1 MKAATEVT
9 APAALENEDRHA
21 RGVLSFS
28 GHPRTGGAYDSQHR
42 TARIA
47 GCTRRYGRVA
57 GCGTRAA
64 ADTNH
69 LISPRDEYCGAG
81 PMYAN
86 PDQDQH
92 RRNRLL
98 AALRPGDYA
107 LLEPHLQIVP
117 IAEGEFLHLPGEA
130 IEQVYFLHRGIVA
143 LMAISEDGDAIATAS
158 VGSEGAIG
166 TIAGTGFVRAFTRA
180 MVQAAGVASR
190 IAVPH
195 FRRAVSKSDAINDL
209 LTRYHMAL
217 MCQVQQTSLCNS
229 VHDATSRLSR
239 LLLVL
244 SEQSEEGT
252 ISFSQER
259 LADMLGLRRS
269 SVTVAAQTL
278 QSRRFISYRR
288 GRIEIVNRKGLK
300 AAACECYEVVS
311 RTFDQFLE
319 DKQVTR

>member
-1 MKAATEVT
+1 V
-9 APAALENEDRHA
+9 
-21 RGVLSFS
+21 
-28 GHPRTGGAYDSQHR
+28 
-42 TARIA
+42 
-47 GCTRRYGRVA
+47 
-57 GCGTRAA
+57 
-64 ADTNH
+64 
-69 LISPRDEYCGAG
+69 
-81 PMYAN
+81 N

-117 IAEGEFLHLPGEA
+117 IAEGEFLHLPGED

-143 LMAISEDGDAIATAS
+143 LMAISEDGDAVATAS

-180 MVQAAGVASR
+180 MVQSAGVASR
-190 IAVPH
+190 IAVSH
-195 FRRAVSKSDAINDL
+195 FRRAVRKSEAINDL

-244 SEQSEEGT
+244 SEQGKDDT

-269 SVTVAAQTL
+269 SVTVVAQAL
-278 QSRRFISYRR
+278 QSRHLIRYRR
-288 GRIEIVNRKGLK
+288 GRIEIVNRKGLNSS
-300 AAACECYEVVS
+300 ACECYEVVS
-311 RTFDQFLE
+311 RTFNQFLGGHARSAARRFS
-319 DKQVTR
+319 TAR

>member
-1 MKAATEVT
+1 MSGG
-9 APAALENEDRHA
+9 L
-21 RGVLSFS
+21 RGWPNV
-28 GHPRTGGAYDSQHR
+28 
-42 TARIA
+42 
-47 GCTRRYGRVA
+47 
-57 GCGTRAA
+57 
-64 ADTNH
+64 
-69 LISPRDEYCGAG
+69 
-81 PMYAN
+81 N

-98 AALRPGDYA
+98 AALRPRDFA

-117 IAEGEFLHLPGEA
+117 IREGEFLHLPGDE
-130 IEQVYFLHRGIVA
+130 IEQVYFLHKGIVS
-143 LMAISEDGDAIATAS
+143 LMTISENGDAISTAS

-180 MVQAAGVASR
+180 MVQAPGVASR

-195 FRRAVSKSDAINDL
+195 FRRAVSKSEAINDVI
-209 LTRYHMAL
+209 TRYHMAL

-229 VHDATSRLSR
+229 VHDATLRLSR

-244 SEQSEEGT
+244 SEQSEGDT

-269 SVTVAAQTL
+269 SVTLAAQTL
-278 QSRRFISYRR
+278 QSRRLISYRR

-311 RTFDQFLE
+311 RTLDQFLE
-319 DKQVTR
+319 DKQVAR

>member
-1 MKAATEVT
+1 M
-9 APAALENEDRHA
+9 
-21 RGVLSFS
+21 S
-28 GHPRTGGAYDSQHR
+28 G
-42 TARIA
+42 
-47 GCTRRYGRVA
+47 GRQGWPNV
-57 GCGTRAA
+57 
-64 ADTNH
+64 
-69 LISPRDEYCGAG
+69 
-81 PMYAN
+81 N

-98 AALRPGDYA
+98 AALRPRDFA

-117 IAEGEFLHLPGEA
+117 IREGEFLHLPGDE
-130 IEQVYFLHRGIVA
+130 IEQVYFLHNGIVS
-143 LMAISEDGDAIATAS
+143 LMTISKDGDAISTAS

-180 MVQAAGVASR
+180 MVQAPGAASR
-190 IAVPH
+190 ITVPH
-195 FRRAVSKSDAINDL
+195 FRRAVSKSEAINDV

-244 SEQSEEGT
+244 SEQGEGDT

-259 LADMLGLRRS
+259 LAEMLGLRRS
-269 SVTVAAQTL
+269 SVTLAAQTL
-278 QSRRFISYRR
+278 QSRRLISYRR

-311 RTFDQFLE
+311 RTLDQFLE
-319 DKQVTR
+319 DKQVAR

>member
-1 MKAATEVT
+1 M
-9 APAALENEDRHA
+9 
-21 RGVLSFS
+21 
-28 GHPRTGGAYDSQHR
+28 
-42 TARIA
+42 
-47 GCTRRYGRVA
+47 
-57 GCGTRAA
+57 
-64 ADTNH
+64 
-69 LISPRDEYCGAG
+69 
-81 PMYAN
+81 N

-117 IAEGEFLHLPGEA
+117 IGKGELLHRPGEE
-130 IEQVYFLHRGIVA
+130 IEQVYFLQTGIVS

-166 TIAGTGFVRAFTRA
+166 TIAGSGFVRAFTRA
-180 MVQAAGVASR
+180 LVQVPGVASQ
-190 IAVPH
+190 IAVSH
-195 FRRAVSKSDAINDL
+195 LRRAVSKSEAINDL

-244 SEQSEEGT
+244 SEQSQDDT

-269 SVTVAAQTL
+269 SVTLAAQTL

-288 GRIEIVNRKGLK
+288 GRIEIIDRKGLT
-300 AAACECYEVVS
+300 AAACECYQVVS
-311 RTFDQFLE
+311 RTLDQFLE

>member
-1 MKAATEVT
+1 V
-9 APAALENEDRHA
+9 D
-21 RGVLSFS
+21 
-28 GHPRTGGAYDSQHR
+28 
-42 TARIA
+42 
-47 GCTRRYGRVA
+47 
-57 GCGTRAA
+57 
-64 ADTNH
+64 
-69 LISPRDEYCGAG
+69 
-81 PMYAN
+81 

-98 AALRPGDYA
+98 AALRPRDYA

-117 IAEGEFLHLPGEA
+117 IGEGEFLHLPGNE
-130 IEQVYFLHRGIVA
+130 IEQAYFLHRGIVS

-180 MVQAAGVASR
+180 IVQAPGVASR
-190 IAVPH
+190 IAVSH
-195 FRRAVSKSDAINDL
+195 LRRAVSKSEAINDL

-244 SEQSEEGT
+244 SEQAEDDT

-269 SVTVAAQTL
+269 SVTLAAQTL
-278 QSRRFISYRR
+278 QSRRFVSYRR
-288 GRIEIVNRKGLK
+288 GRIEIINRKGLK

-311 RTFDQFLE
+311 RTLDQFLE